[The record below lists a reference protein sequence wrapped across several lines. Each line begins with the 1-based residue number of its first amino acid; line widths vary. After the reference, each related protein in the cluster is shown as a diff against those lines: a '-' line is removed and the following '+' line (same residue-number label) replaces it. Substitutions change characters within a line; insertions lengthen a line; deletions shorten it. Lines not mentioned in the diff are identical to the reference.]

1 MCACVRMCV
10 CVHACARACV
20 CVVDVHAGHSQAQV
34 RCFIVRLQLSGS
46 TILLT
51 CICLQLLLIQEAL

>member
-1 MCACVRMCV
+1 MCLRAHVCVRACVRTRV
-10 CVHACARACV
+10 CV
-20 CVVDVHAGHSQAQV
+20 CVVDVHAGHSRAQV